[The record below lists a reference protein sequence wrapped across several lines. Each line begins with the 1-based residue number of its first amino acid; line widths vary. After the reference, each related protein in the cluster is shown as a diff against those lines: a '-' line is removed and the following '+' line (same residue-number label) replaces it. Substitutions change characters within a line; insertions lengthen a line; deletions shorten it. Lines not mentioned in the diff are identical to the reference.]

1 VNRDD
6 SGALITLFGLT
17 ALTIGVT
24 DLVARYLRPVMAR
37 WLVLAGVVIVA
48 LGVTVLVSSWRTR
61 RHTAHD
67 AARDERE
74 REHDHPLPAAG
85 PPGPQARH
93 RPSRAG
99 WLLLV
104 PVIVAIVVD
113 PGALGS
119 YAVGQQSSFRVPAS
133 RHFDLEAYLRSR
145 SFAGQAVELSILQ
158 LWQAVDG
165 GDQLDVLA
173 DTTLSLE
180 GFVVHDD
187 SLVDGFVLARLL
199 IGCCAGDALPIT
211 VEVDGDAAT
220 DLADDTWVRARV
232 NFDPVATAAMADDGT
247 EKAAVVDLVDLDEI
261 EPPTEPYLYLW

>member
-17 ALTIGVT
+17 AVTIGVT

-74 REHDHPLPAAG
+74 HDRPLTAGHPGLH
-85 PPGPQARH
+85 ARH
-93 RPSRAG
+93 RSSRAG
-99 WLLLV
+99 WLLLL
-104 PVIVAIVVD
+104 PVMVAIVVD

-119 YAVGQQSSFRVPAS
+119 YAVGQQSSFRVPAA

-158 LWQAVDG
+158 LWQAVDA
-165 GDQLDVLA
+165 GDQFDVLA
-173 DTTLSLE
+173 DPTLSLE

-187 SLVDGFVLARLL
+187 RLADGFLLARLV

-232 NFDPVATAAMADDGT
+232 NFDPVATAAMVDDGT
-247 EKAAVVDLVDLDEI
+247 DKAAVVDLVGFDEI
-261 EPPTEPYLYLW
+261 ETPTEPYLYWW